1 MLSALKDLKRK
12 GHLTIYQE
20 VIEPMK
26 NTKDLHLMFVDN
38 DSHVRESLKV
48 FFDNS
53 QIKFLIFKSAAEG
66 LNSLKYQQMDV
77 VVSDYFLSDMDGVE
91 FLKQA
96 ALTQPGV
103 TRVLMATLSSD
114 DLEKQ
119 IVEAGID
126 RFIEKP
132 LTVASLDVVI
142 KELGMDNL
150 SKRSRR

>member
-1 MLSALKDLKRK
+1 
-12 GHLTIYQE
+12 
-20 VIEPMK
+20 MK
-26 NTKDLHLMFVDN
+26 NKKGLHLMFVDN

-53 QIKFLIFKSAAEG
+53 QTELLIFKSAAEG
-66 LNSLKYQQMDV
+66 LNSLKYQRVDV
-77 VVSDYFLSDMDGVE
+77 VISDYFLPDMDGVE

-96 ALTQPGV
+96 ALIQPGV

-119 IVEAGID
+119 FLKAGID

-132 LTVASLDVVI
+132 LTVASLDIVI
-142 KELGMDNL
+142 KELGMDHL
-150 SKRSRR
+150 SKQSRR